1 MPEAEEVDQRIEPI
15 PIEDEMTDSFMQFAL
30 SVIVARALPDVRDG
44 LKPSQRRILVAMN
57 DANLGPNAQH
67 RKCAG
72 ICGDTQSKYHP
83 HGGEIIYPTLA
94 RMAQDF
100 NARYPL
106 VDPHGNFGS
115 VDGDPPGAMRYTEAR
130 LAHTAV
136 ELLEELKYHTVD
148 TQPNYDDTLQEPVY
162 LPARFPNL
170 LANGAAG
177 IAVGMATN
185 IPPHNLG
192 EIVDACIAAL
202 DNSSATPTGLAC
214 NLAPA
219 DFLKYMHGPD
229 FPTAGMI
236 LGTRAIKEYFETGRG
251 SVIMQGRAAI
261 EPIGR
266 ERYAI
271 IVTELPFQVAKSA
284 LLEQI
289 AGLYEKR
296 KLEGLAAVRDESDRK
311 GMRVVIELRRD
322 ANPRVVLNQLYKR
335 TMLRTS
341 FAVNMLALVPI
352 GNTLVPRRLNIKE
365 LVVYYLDHRRDV
377 VTRRTRFLL
386 QQAEERAHIV
396 QGLVKAINVIDE
408 VIALVRASQNR
419 TEAREGLMKKFG
431 FSERQANA
439 ILDMQLGQ
447 LTRLSR
453 IELEGELKKLSDEI
467 AEYKSILAS
476 EDRKSEIIKHELRE
490 AKRKLGDERRTQI
503 IPSEAEDISIDD
515 LIAQEDMCV
524 TITRDGYVK
533 RLPVDTYRVQRRGGR
548 GVLAL
553 TKKEEDSIQDIFVA
567 TTHHLILLFT
577 NKGVIYRLKAYEIP
591 MASRQAKGT
600 PLINLVPLEPGE
612 RITTWVPVESFDKG
626 GYLFMV
632 TRHGYLKKT
641 ALKEYDTS
649 LKSRGIQAI
658 RIEPG
663 DSLQWVLW
671 TGGGQDVV
679 CATREGKAIRFSE
692 GDVRPMGRSARGVR
706 GPRLQKGDAL
716 VSAEVVGPD
725 DKRDLLVV
733 CEYGLGKRT
742 PLNEYRTIGRTSQG
756 IFTVQITDRTGPVVG
771 VQVVSDDDEIMCITA
786 QGIAIRMP
794 VNKIRVTGRIAQ
806 GVRVVNLDEGD
817 SVRAVA
823 RVVQTEG
830 DEA

>member
-1 MPEAEEVDQRIEPI
+1 MPEAEPVDQHIEPI
-15 PIEDEMTDSFMQFAL
+15 LIEDEMTGSFMQFAL

-44 LKPSQRRILVAMN
+44 LKPSQRRILLAMN
-57 DANLGPNAQH
+57 DANLGPSAQH

-100 NARYPL
+100 NMRYPL

-115 VDGDPPGAMRYTEAR
+115 IDGDPPGAMRYTEAR

-136 ELLEELKYHTVD
+136 ELLEELKQHTVD

-170 LANGAAG
+170 LANGSAG

-185 IPPHNLG
+185 IPPHNLN
-192 EIVDACIAAL
+192 EVVDACIAVL
-202 DNSSATPTGLAC
+202 DNQDLRPSDL
-214 NLAPA
+214 
-219 DFLKYMHGPD
+219 LKYMHGPD

-251 SVIMQGRAAI
+251 SVVIQGRATI

-266 ERYAI
+266 EKHAI

-335 TMLRTS
+335 TLLRSS
-341 FAVNMLALVPI
+341 FAANMLALIPI
-352 GNTLVPRRLNIKE
+352 GNTLVPRRCNVKE
-365 LVVYYLDHRRDV
+365 LIVQYLGHRRDV

-396 QGLVKAINVIDE
+396 QGLLKAINIIDD
-408 VIALVRASQNR
+408 VIALVRASANR
-419 TEAREGLMKKFG
+419 SEARQGLMRKFG

-453 IELEGELKKLSDEI
+453 IELEAEFKDLSDKI
-467 AEYKSILAS
+467 KDYQGILGS
-476 EDRKSEIIKHELRE
+476 EERKSEIIKHELRE

-515 LIAQEDMCV
+515 LVAQEDMCV

-600 PLINLVPLEPGE
+600 PLINLVPLEPKE
-612 RITTWVPVESFDKG
+612 RITAWVPVKSFDKG

-632 TRHGYLKKT
+632 TTQGYLKKT
-641 ALKEYDTS
+641 ALKQYDTS
-649 LKSRGIQAI
+649 LKARGIQALKL
-658 RIEPG
+658 EPK

-671 TGGGQDVV
+671 TNGKQDVV
-679 CATREGKAIRFSE
+679 CATRDGKAIRFAE
-692 GDVRPMGRSARGVR
+692 RDARPMGRSARGVK
-706 GPRLQKGDAL
+706 GPRLLKGDAL
-716 VSAEVVGPD
+716 VSAEVVEPN

-733 CEYGLGKRT
+733 CENGLGKRT
-742 PLNEYRTIGRTSQG
+742 PLSEYRQIGRTSQG
-756 IFTVQITDRTGPVVG
+756 VFTVQVTERTGPVVG
-771 VQVVSDDDEIMCITA
+771 VQVVDDDDEIMCLTA

-806 GVRVVNLDEGD
+806 GVRVVALGEGD

-823 RVVQTEG
+823 QVVKTGGE
-830 DEA
+830 EE